1 MPLDKQ
7 QLGNRLRELRTKL
20 NLTQAGLASEVGVT
34 RKTINTV
41 ENKVFIPSTILALKL
56 SQVLNV
62 PVEEIFYLTDKE

>member
-7 QLGNRLRELRTKL
+7 QLDNRLRELRASL
-20 NLTQAGLASEVGVT
+20 NLTQAGLATQVGVT

-56 SQVLNV
+56 SQVLQV
-62 PVEEIFYLTDKE
+62 PVEEIFYLTEK